1 MQVFITGA
9 AGRLGQLL
17 CAAWADCPPWGFEP
31 IWSSRCAGPR
41 QDLVWDI
48 LSGPSPDITK
58 GAVILH
64 LAGVLRGDRAALSA
78 NAAMAR
84 NVCTVAKAAGASHVF
99 LASSA
104 AIYGAAMRDHVEEQA
119 PAPLSDYGH
128 SKLDMERETLCWAHS
143 LGPDAP
149 GVTCL
154 RIGNVLGADALF
166 GGVNPSQH
174 IVLDPVPGQPG
185 GPIRSYIGPQA
196 LAQVLAGLVARVGAG
211 TNLPKILNI
220 AAPGT
225 LSMADLLDAAQI
237 PYSFGKPNVDAIP
250 KVSLSTKRLAA
261 LIPLCQTNAAAMVA
275 DWRGLMAA
283 AA

>member
-1 MQVFITGA
+1 MQVLITGA
-9 AGRLGQLL
+9 AGRLGQLMR
-17 CAAWADCPPWGFEP
+17 AAWADCGHLGFDP
-31 IWSSRCAGPR
+31 IWSRRGAGAR
-41 QDLVWDI
+41 QDVTWDI
-48 LSGPSPDITK
+48 LSGPAPDIAK

-78 NAAMAR
+78 NAVMAR
-84 NVCTVAKAAGASHVF
+84 KVCMAAKLAGASHVF

-104 AIYGAAMRDHVEEQA
+104 AIYGAANRDHVEVQA
-119 PAPLSDYGH
+119 PAPVSDYGH
-128 SKLDMERETLCWAHS
+128 AKLDMEREALCWAHS

-154 RIGNVLGADALF
+154 RIGNVVGADTLF
-166 GGVNPSQH
+166 GGVNPSWH
-174 IVLDPVPGQPG
+174 VVLDPVPGQPG

-196 LAQVLAGLVARVGAG
+196 LAQVLAGLLAHVGA
-211 TNLPKILNI
+211 NLPKILNV
-220 AAPGT
+220 AAPGAV
-225 LSMADLLDAAQI
+225 SMADLLDAAQI
-237 PYSFGKPNVDAIP
+237 PYSFGKPNVGAIA

-261 LIPLCQTNAAAMVA
+261 LIPLCPTNAAAMVA

>member
-1 MQVFITGA
+1 MQVLITGA
-9 AGRLGQLL
+9 AGRLGQLIR
-17 CAAWADCPPWGFEP
+17 AAWADRADLEFDP
-31 IWSSRCAGPR
+31 IWSYRRTDPC
-41 QDLVWDI
+41 QDVAWDI
-48 LSGPSPDITK
+48 LSGPVPDIAK
-58 GAVILH
+58 SAVILH

-78 NAAMAR
+78 NAVMAR
-84 NVCTVAKAAGASHVF
+84 NVCMAAKLAGASHVF

-104 AIYGAAMRDHVEEQA
+104 AIYGAAMRDHLEVHA
-119 PAPLSDYGH
+119 PAPVSDYGNA
-128 SKLDMERETLCWAHS
+128 KLDMEREALCWVHGS
-143 LGPDAP
+143 GPDAP

-154 RIGNVLGADALF
+154 RIGNVVGADTLF
-166 GGVNPSQH
+166 GGVNPSRH
-174 IVLDPVPGQPG
+174 IVLDPAPGQPG

-196 LAQVLAGLVARVGAG
+196 LAQVLAGLVAHAGAG

-220 AAPGT
+220 AAPGAV
-225 LSMADLLDAAQI
+225 SMADLLDAAQT
-237 PYSFGKPNVDAIP
+237 PYTFGKPNVDVIP